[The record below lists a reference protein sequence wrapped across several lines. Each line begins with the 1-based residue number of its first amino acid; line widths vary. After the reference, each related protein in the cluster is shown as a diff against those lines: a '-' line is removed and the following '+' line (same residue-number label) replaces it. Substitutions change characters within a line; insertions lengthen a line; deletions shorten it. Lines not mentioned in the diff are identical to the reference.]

1 MSTTQDDLFDA
12 STIDDLI
19 TPAAAD
25 GTAQWRLETLQVVNW
40 GGFEGYH
47 RVPFHPDATLLSG
60 GSGTGKSTLLDAYT
74 ALMMPSSVAFNG
86 ASNDSGTGR
95 ARNESGGQRTL
106 LTYLRGKQGVNDES
120 GGASADN
127 LLRGNGVA
135 TWGAIAATFIDS
147 NEKRFSA
154 LRVFF
159 VPASATDVPGITARM
174 ATYSGPVDLRDLAGP
189 MRVHTAGK
197 PLAPIITATWNGVR
211 VCSKYSELSNTLF
224 NKLAIGANGD
234 GSKALDLLARI
245 QAGRPVN
252 SVNALY
258 RDLVLD
264 TPTTFRNADL
274 ALEHF
279 DVLADD
285 LARMIEAEQKHAT
298 LRDIRDVHA
307 RLTAARERAAA
318 LDHYGLNQPGTTK
331 LTVWSLRKEE
341 NLLDAAEELARTRYG
356 SADIATREASLIVD
370 QVWGELEGARQDYR
384 ESGGD
389 ELSSLEDQIS
399 GLGGE
404 LTIAEANREN
414 LARHLTA
421 VGSTLNSRGDF
432 DALQEDARKFT
443 SQREAW
449 AGEHQERR
457 DALRDQ
463 LRPLDDERKQLRRD
477 IEHLTRSGTR
487 IKSNLG
493 VLRDKV
499 AERVGMSPADLP
511 FLAELIDLRPGEDRW
526 RTAIE
531 TVLGGDASRIVIP
544 RERRREIAR
553 AINDMVVT
561 RQIRLIDGSADMP
574 LRYPLAGADTADQ
587 AGRILGKL
595 QFADHPYAG
604 WVQDH
609 LDNPGLNA
617 LCVETPD
624 ELDGGGFRVTTTGQV
639 RSGIRSAIGRN
650 SSDNII
656 GFSSADEIANLEG
669 DLQRVET
676 ALGQTMTALE
686 SLAREDG
693 EHNQRRDAYTAIS
706 QFRWADV
713 DTDTIR
719 DRIASL
725 EDRRTALRS
734 ADDKLQKL
742 SEQIEKLKERHRDA
756 LETHAERKTAAKALH
771 DSWENLADKKD
782 AVVRRLAPHDGNDAF
797 ALTPE
802 QEDDLAA
809 IYAAAVAHAGE
820 EDAIVEAERFAERLA
835 GMGQTLREQAR
846 TVRAEV
852 ESAER
857 SLANTFGQYYSRW
870 PENNLLETYTP
881 AAYADYVRILE
892 ELEARGLYETRE
904 GWQRSI
910 AQWSGEDLL
919 PLSQSLSSEIDAIKA
934 RVAPINDILETIPF
948 GPRRGRLVLK
958 VDDVRSE
965 SVRQFRQKLRRMTM
979 LATKQMTFEETKK
992 AFGELSEFM
1001 DHLRDPRD
1009 PGYNAERSDRV
1020 RLLDVRRHVEVYA
1033 VEHPAG
1039 ADTWQPLEHRQL
1051 GTASGGESQ
1060 ELIAF
1065 IIGSALRF
1073 RLGDELRDWPRFAPV
1088 FLDEGFVKADSEFAG
1103 RAVSAWRTLG
1113 FQIVVG
1119 TPEDK
1124 FTGLERH
1131 MESFIVVYKDQQT
1144 GYSYIDHVIDQAA
1157 DSRTAAAAASTA
1169 SVGGSL

>member
-12 STIDDLI
+12 LAIGDLVA
-19 TPAAAD
+19 PDAAE

-74 ALMMPSSVAFNG
+74 ALIMPSSVAFNG

-120 GGASADN
+120 GGASADS
-127 LLRGNGVA
+127 LLRGKGVA
-135 TWGAIAATFIDS
+135 TWGAIAATFVDS
-147 NEKRFSA
+147 GRNQFSA

-174 ATYSGPVDLRDLAGP
+174 ATYPGPVDLNDVAAP

-197 PLAPIITATWNGVR
+197 PLAPVITATWNGAR
-211 VCSKYSELSNTLF
+211 VYSKYSEFSNTLF
-224 NKLAIGANGD
+224 SKLAIGANGD
-234 GSKALDLLARI
+234 GAKALDLLARI

-264 TPTTFRNADL
+264 TPATFRNADL

-279 DVLADD
+279 DVRVDD

-307 RLTAARERAAA
+307 TLTAAQERATV

-341 NLLDAAEELARTRYG
+341 ALLDAAEELARTRHHR
-356 SADIATREASLIVD
+356 ADIAAREAGLNVD
-370 QVWGELEGARQDYR
+370 RLWEELEGARQDYR

-389 ELSSLEDQIS
+389 ELTSLDAQIN
-399 GLGGE
+399 GLAGE

-414 LARHLTA
+414 LAKHVA
-421 VGSTLNSRGDF
+421 AAGSTLKSRGDF

-443 SQREAW
+443 NRREVW
-449 AGEHQERR
+449 AADYQKRR

-463 LRPLDDERKQLRRD
+463 LKPQEDDRIRIRRD

-493 VLRDKV
+493 LLRDKV
-499 AERVGMSPADLP
+499 AERVGMSPSELP

-544 RERRREIAR
+544 RERRREIAL

-587 AGRILGKL
+587 AGRILGRL

-609 LDNPGLNA
+609 LDNPSLNA
-617 LCVETPD
+617 VCVETPD

-650 SSDNII
+650 STDNII
-656 GFSSADEIANLEG
+656 GFSSADEIAKLEA

-676 ALGQTMTALE
+676 GLGQITTALE
-686 SLAREDG
+686 KLSREDR

-706 QFRWADV
+706 QFRWVDV
-713 DTDTIR
+713 DTGAIR
-719 DRIASL
+719 DQISNL
-725 EDRRTALRS
+725 EARRAALRS

-742 SEQIEKLKERHRDA
+742 SEQIEDLKGRHREA
-756 LETHAERKTAAKALH
+756 LEAHAELKTAAKALH
-771 DSWENLADKKD
+771 DGWEDLADKKD
-782 AVVRRLAPHDGNDAF
+782 AVVLRLAPHEGNDAF
-797 ALTPE
+797 DLTSD
-802 QEDDLAA
+802 QDDDLAA
-809 IYAAAVAHAGE
+809 VYAAAVAHACE
-820 EDAIVEAERFAERLA
+820 EDAQRQRRPEEPLPPVLLGLELARMAEHLRQVEEGNQPWKAERLA
-835 GMGQTLREQAR
+835 AITLAYDLVLRDYCRSVDLPVPEGRGSLSRSQR
-846 TVRAEV
+846 FDM
-852 ESAER
+852 ESA
-857 SLANTFGQYYSRW
+857 
-870 PENNLLETYTP
+870 LLTH
-881 AAYADYVRILE
+881 
-892 ELEARGLYETRE
+892 G
-904 GWQRSI
+904 
-910 AQWSGEDLL
+910 
-919 PLSQSLSSEIDAIKA
+919 
-934 RVAPINDILETIPF
+934 
-948 GPRRGRLVLK
+948 
-958 VDDVRSE
+958 
-965 SVRQFRQKLRRMTM
+965 
-979 LATKQMTFEETKK
+979 
-992 AFGELSEFM
+992 
-1001 DHLRDPRD
+1001 H
-1009 PGYNAERSDRV
+1009 
-1020 RLLDVRRHVEVYA
+1020 
-1033 VEHPAG
+1033 
-1039 ADTWQPLEHRQL
+1039 
-1051 GTASGGESQ
+1051 
-1060 ELIAF
+1060 
-1065 IIGSALRF
+1065 
-1073 RLGDELRDWPRFAPV
+1073 DW
-1088 FLDEGFVKADSEFAG
+1088 
-1103 RAVSAWRTLG
+1103 
-1113 FQIVVG
+1113 
-1119 TPEDK
+1119 
-1124 FTGLERH
+1124 
-1131 MESFIVVYKDQQT
+1131 
-1144 GYSYIDHVIDQAA
+1144 
-1157 DSRTAAAAASTA
+1157 
-1169 SVGGSL
+1169 